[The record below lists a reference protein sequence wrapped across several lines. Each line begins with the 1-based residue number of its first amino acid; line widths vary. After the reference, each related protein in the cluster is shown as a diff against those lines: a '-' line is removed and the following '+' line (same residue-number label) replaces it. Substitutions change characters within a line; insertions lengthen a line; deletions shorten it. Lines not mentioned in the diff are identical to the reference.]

1 MEISSNNSGLYF
13 GTRLGSNLK
22 QYLKTYEFGECQ
34 YRMKKFEQV
43 FHDTFDSSME
53 DTTVIEMN
61 KRGGLDIINT
71 VFPKFKMALKLI
83 HKKGKLSENIM
94 SEPAMNYGTSE
105 YLLFQK
111 IISGEVQKGKTL
123 SQIKEIAE
131 KNFSSERKDYFFDLL
146 YAAERIRKENPHSK
160 LSYLEFSA
168 MNDRI
173 LRELVEL
180 PEIKKVLSTIKFNQQ

>member
-1 MEISSNNSGLYF
+1 M
-13 GTRLGSNLK
+13 
-22 QYLKTYEFGECQ
+22 
-34 YRMKKFEQV
+34 
-43 FHDTFDSSME
+43 
-53 DTTVIEMN
+53 
-61 KRGGLDIINT
+61 
-71 VFPKFKMALKLI
+71 
-83 HKKGKLSENIM
+83 
-94 SEPAMNYGTSE
+94 
-105 YLLFQK
+105 FQK

-173 LRELVEL
+173 LRELIEL